1 MVPTQV
7 WLPTVQASLSM
18 PEAARDAQRA
28 YAAWSGEGIVWLLP
42 EVTEPGRWARDVSY
56 RKLPGGGELTLP
68 AEHWERLGIFH
79 IDADGWAYGLGVDG
93 CFPGRRVDGLLLA
106 WLNAVKTGG
115 VSADKCPE
123 WVTIERPRITERGIL
138 YEHAPVRIQPVSVLP
153 VVGSGETLQPQPLT
167 SKGQERREPAKGT
180 GATDHVIWC
189 VWPPEG
195 CSYAPI
201 SPEGE
206 SAARFGPLERVEEEA
221 GPVAVSQRDPTMRAL
236 HLRLH
241 WRPPLAGLLPFG
253 GGLDVLWAHT
263 RMVAIAARSANDPV
277 GALQE
282 AREAAG
288 PYLGVGV
295 SNHELSW
302 FMPTLTAIPHTVDE
316 ETLRKR
322 AQGRPSDGLIWALAF
337 DLAFDL
343 ARERFRLEAHDYVQA
358 VRSGEWK
365 RKMRAPIPIRRA
377 YGAVG
382 LFWALLLDRLEASV
396 PFQKCER
403 CHYLLEGKR
412 RGKKTKRLCGAHDN
426 KVCYNRQKAEQM
438 RRSRARR

>member
-1 MVPTQV
+1 MVPMQV
-7 WLPTVQASLSM
+7 WLPTVHAGLGM

-28 YAAWSGEGIVWLLP
+28 YAAWSGEGTVWLLP
-42 EVTEPGRWARDVSY
+42 EVKEPGRWARDVQS
-56 RKLPGGGELTLP
+56 RKLPGGCELTLP
-68 AEHWERLGIFH
+68 AEHWERLDIFH
-79 IDADGWAYGLGVDG
+79 IDADGWAYGIGVDG
-93 CFPGRRVDGLLLA
+93 CFPGRRVDGLLHA
-106 WLNAVKTGG
+106 WLNTFQTGG
-115 VSADKCPE
+115 VAAHDCPQS
-123 WVTIERPRITERGIL
+123 VTIERPRITEHGII
-138 YEHAPVRIQPVSVLP
+138 YERAPIQLQPVSVLP
-153 VVGSGETLQPQPLT
+153 LLRSGQDDHSPPLLST
-167 SKGQERREPAKGT
+167 GQETQGLTEGT
-180 GATDHVIWC
+180 GATDHLVLC
-189 VWPPEG
+189 GWPPEG

-206 SAARFGPLERVEEEA
+206 SAARYGRLKRVEEEGRA
-221 GPVAVSQRDPTMRAL
+221 VAVSQRDPTMRAL

-253 GGLDVLWAHT
+253 GGLDVLWAQT
-263 RMVAIAARSANDPV
+263 RMVAIAARSANDPA

-288 PYLGVGV
+288 PYVGVGV
-295 SNHELSW
+295 TTYELSW
-302 FMPTLTAIPHTVDE
+302 FMPALIALPQTTEKEKQRYLAEGRSLEDLT
-316 ETLRKR
+316 
-322 AQGRPSDGLIWALAF
+322 W
-337 DLAFDL
+337 DLAFEG
-343 ARERFRLEAHDYVQA
+343 ARERFGLEAQDYGEA

-412 RGKKTKRLCGAHDN
+412 RGKKTKRVCGPQDN
-426 KVCYNRQKAEQM
+426 KGCYNQRKAKDM